1 MLLLT
6 RLAALIAILT
16 LASACSTSGASP
28 AAPSAS
34 AGATGSPSASTSGQS
49 QAPASQ
55 TIEVKLTDALKIEP
69 AEMSVR
75 AGQPVK
81 FVVTNSGATDHE
93 FYLGDAAAQD
103 EHDKEMMSMGGM
115 MHDDPNGI
123 ALKAGETKEL
133 TYTFATAGP
142 FLAGC
147 HVNQHYAAGMKASI
161 TVTE

>member
-1 MLLLT
+1 MLLLM

-16 LASACSTSGASP
+16 LASACSSGGASP
-28 AAPSAS
+28 AAPSAT
-34 AGATGSPSASTSGQS
+34 AGATGSASASTSGQS

-55 TIEVKLTDALKIEP
+55 SIQVKLTDALKIEP
-69 AEMSVR
+69 AAMTVK
-75 AGQPVK
+75 AGQAVK

-103 EHDKEMMSMGGM
+103 AHEKEMMSMAGM
-115 MHDDPNGI
+115 MHDDANGI
-123 ALKAGETKEL
+123 ALKPGETKEL
-133 TYTFATAGP
+133 TYTFPTAGA

-161 TVTE
+161 TVTQ